1 MNNYDVEMCY
11 GFGITLNIQAENKK
25 EAIEKAK
32 EIVSNDI
39 TILDMGG
46 DIENVGDIEF
56 EQVNFIQES
65 EDK

>member
-1 MNNYDVEMCY
+1 MNNYDIEMCY

-39 TILDMGG
+39 TVLDMGG